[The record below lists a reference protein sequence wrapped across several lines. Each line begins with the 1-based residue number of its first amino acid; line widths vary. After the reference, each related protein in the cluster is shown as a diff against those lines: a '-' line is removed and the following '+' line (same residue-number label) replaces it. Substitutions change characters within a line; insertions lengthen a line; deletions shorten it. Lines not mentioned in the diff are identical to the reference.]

1 MTDLGIRELAKNNV
15 IATLLPGT
23 TFFLGRDNY
32 ADGRKMVDMGCQVAL
47 ATDFNPGSST
57 LQSMSFIISLAVLH
71 CGLTIEEA
79 FVGATFN
86 GAKALNREKKMG
98 AIHKGHKAN
107 LLFWDIES
115 IEEIPYWLGSD
126 RIVYVMKEGKIIY
139 ENQSIG

>member
-1 MTDLGIRELAKNNV
+1 MS
-15 IATLLPGT
+15 
-23 TFFLGRDNY
+23 
-32 ADGRKMVDMGCQVAL
+32 GCL

-57 LQSMSFIISLAVLH
+57 LQSMPFIISLAVLY

-79 FVGATFN
+79 FVGTTFN

-98 AIHKGHKAN
+98 AIHKGYKAN

-126 RIVYVMKEGKIIY
+126 RIVNVMKEEKLYMKI
-139 ENQSIG
+139 NQ